1 MKTQQPEM
9 KIDQYGNKEWQLN
22 GERHRADG
30 PAIEWA
36 NGNKWWYQLGKCHR
50 TDGPA
55 IERVDGNKWWYH
67 LGKSH
72 RTDGPAIERV
82 DGSKQWWLNDE
93 PLGDDAEGFHVLLR
107 HLGDTDPDAAYSL
120 LFKYPEYQR

>member
-9 KIDQYGNKEWQLN
+9 KIDQYDNKEWQLN

-36 NGNKWWYQLGKCHR
+36 NGIKLWYQNGILHR

-55 IERVDGNKWWYH
+55 VEDADGYK
-67 LGKSH
+67 
-72 RTDGPAIERV
+72 E
-82 DGSKQWWLNDE
+82 WWLNGE
-93 PLGDDAEGFHVLLR
+93 RLGDDAEGFHVLLR
-107 HLGDTDPDAAYSL
+107 HLGDTDPDAAYNL
-120 LFKYPEYQR
+120 LLKYPEYQR